1 MCRPLCRGLW
11 VSIAC
16 WKSML
21 AFVLDR
27 MQWDIRVFLDTAF
40 DILRISS
47 YKIFITKYYT
57 AGPIYR
63 SADVFNRYRNALLFY
78 TFYTILMIYLC
89 TDITQK
95 MMFGVIYNHWI
106 PSEGNC
112 SVHWCHLYCRT
123 EEYLSIS
130 KIKCIS
136 NFFSFRNVANKC
148 VSASKKLLLNY
159 KISRLNYIDF
169 FVTSV
174 QSVQFEGSV
183 HQCVYVFCEYIC
195 CIYRNIGQYIDM
207 GIFLL
212 SIFYVSISAQS
223 GSKLAC

>member
-63 SADVFNRYRNALLFY
+63 SADVFNRYRNASLFY

-95 MMFGVIYNHWI
+95 MMLGVIYNHWI

-136 NFFSFRNVANKC
+136 NFSVSEMLQINVFLQVRNC
-148 VSASKKLLLNY
+148 
-159 KISRLNYIDF
+159 R
-169 FVTSV
+169 
-174 QSVQFEGSV
+174 
-183 HQCVYVFCEYIC
+183 
-195 CIYRNIGQYIDM
+195 
-207 GIFLL
+207 
-212 SIFYVSISAQS
+212 
-223 GSKLAC
+223 